1 MRKNKGITLIA
12 LIITIVVMLILVAV
26 SINVIVNSNIIGHAE
41 KTKDAFE
48 HAKTSEENLG
58 NDGIIVN
65 GKKYASMEDV
75 AKGKVLIP
83 SNIAGGTR
91 VNENTEYTIEGET
104 RTAVIPAGFTVSGI
118 DSERTIEGGLVIYL
132 ISGTTDAEI
141 AEIEWD
147 DEETV

>member
-65 GKKYASMEDV
+65 GKKYASMDF
-75 AKGKVLIP
+75 
-83 SNIAGGTR
+83 R
-91 VNENTEYTIEGET
+91 
-104 RTAVIPAGFTVSGI
+104 
-118 DSERTIEGGLVIYL
+118 
-132 ISGTTDAEI
+132 
-141 AEIEWD
+141 
-147 DEETV
+147 